1 MSEADTVSRT
11 RPPQDT
17 DRHGAMSRL
26 LDRPLD
32 DEDVRAATLRVAQP
46 RTASNGE
53 LVRLL
58 AFRVQDEL
66 FGLLAEE
73 VVRVTFVAPVHRIPH
88 RNNAIIRGLCNLE
101 GELLI
106 CVSLPAILELQG
118 PEATDA
124 ATSPGSAGCRR
135 MVVIGRR
142 EESWAVV
149 ADEVLG
155 VIRLEAKTFLPP
167 PVTVQKARQCFT
179 RSLAQLE
186 DGRTVAVLDASRL
199 DAGFKAALS

>member
-1 MSEADTVSRT
+1 MSEADAGARTQSR
-11 RPPQDT
+11 RNT

-32 DEDVRAATLRVAQP
+32 DEDVRVATLRVEQP
-46 RTASNGE
+46 LTVSDGE
-53 LVRLL
+53 RVSLL
-58 AFRVQDEL
+58 AFRLHDEL
-66 FGLLAEE
+66 LGLPAQD
-73 VVRVTFVAPVHRIPH
+73 VVRVTHVAPVHRIPH
-88 RNNAIIRGLCNLE
+88 RTNAVIRGLCNVE

-106 CVSLPAILELQG
+106 CVSLSAILEIQG

-124 ATSPGSAGCRR
+124 AASPDPAGRRR

-142 EESWAVV
+142 AESWAVV

-155 VIRLEAKTFLPP
+155 VIRLETKTFLRPP
-167 PVTVQKARQCFT
+167 ATVQKARPCFT
-179 RSLAQLE
+179 RSLAPLQ
-186 DGRTVAVLDASRL
+186 DGRTLAVLDSSRL

>member
-1 MSEADTVSRT
+1 MSEADAISRT
-11 RPPQDT
+11 RPVRDADPQ
-17 DRHGAMSRL
+17 GAMSRL

-32 DEDVRAATLRVAQP
+32 DEDVRAATLRVEQP
-46 RTASNGE
+46 LTVADGE
-53 LVRLL
+53 LVSLL
-58 AFRVQDEL
+58 AFRVHDEL
-66 FGLLAEE
+66 LGLRAED
-73 VVRVTFVAPVHRIPH
+73 VVRVTRVAPVHRIPH
-88 RNNAIIRGLCNLE
+88 RTNAVIRGLCNVE

-106 CVSLPAILELQG
+106 CVSLSAMLEIQG

-124 ATSPGSAGCRR
+124 AASPDPAGRRR

-142 EESWAVV
+142 ADSWVAV

-167 PVTVQKARQCFT
+167 PATVQQARPCFT
-179 RSLAQLE
+179 RSLAPLQ

>member
-1 MSEADTVSRT
+1 MSEADAAAKT
-11 RPPQDT
+11 RPVRDT
-17 DRHGAMSRL
+17 DLQGAMSRL

-32 DEDVRAATLRVAQP
+32 DEDVRAATLRVEQP
-46 RTASNGE
+46 LTVADGE
-53 LVRLL
+53 LVSLL
-58 AFRVQDEL
+58 AFRVHDEL
-66 FGLLAEE
+66 LGLRAED
-73 VVRVTFVAPVHRIPH
+73 VVRVTRVAPVHRIPH
-88 RNNAIIRGLCNLE
+88 RTNAVIRGLCNVE

-106 CVSLPAILELQG
+106 CVRLSAMLEIQG

-124 ATSPGSAGCRR
+124 AASPDPAGRRR

-142 EESWAVV
+142 AESWVAV

-167 PVTVQKARQCFT
+167 PATVQQARPCFT
-179 RSLAQLE
+179 RSLAPLQ

>member
-1 MSEADTVSRT
+1 MSEADAVSRT
-11 RPPQDT
+11 RPTRDI
-17 DRHGAMSRL
+17 DRQGAMSRL

-32 DEDVRAATLRVAQP
+32 DEDVRATTLRVEQP
-46 RTASNGE
+46 LTVADGE
-53 LVRLL
+53 LVSLL
-58 AFRVQDEL
+58 AFRVHDEL
-66 FGLLAEE
+66 LGFPAED
-73 VVRVTFVAPVHRIPH
+73 VVRVTLVAPVHRIPH
-88 RNNAIIRGLCNLE
+88 RTNAVIRGLCNVE

-106 CVSLPAILELQG
+106 CVSLSAILEIQG

-124 ATSPGSAGCRR
+124 AASPDPAGRRR

-142 EESWAVV
+142 AENWAVV

-155 VIRLEAKTFLPP
+155 VIRLEAKTLLPP
-167 PVTVQKARQCFT
+167 PATVQQARQCFT
-179 RSLAQLE
+179 RSLAPLQ

>member
-1 MSEADTVSRT
+1 MSEADAVSRT
-11 RPPQDT
+11 RPTRDI
-17 DRHGAMSRL
+17 DRQGAMSRL

-32 DEDVRAATLRVAQP
+32 DEDVRATTLRVEQP
-46 RTASNGE
+46 LTVADGE
-53 LVRLL
+53 LVSVL
-58 AFRVQDEL
+58 AFRVHDEL
-66 FGLLAEE
+66 LGFPAED
-73 VVRVTFVAPVHRIPH
+73 VVRVALVAPVHRIPH
-88 RNNAIIRGLCNLE
+88 RTNAVIRGFCNLE

-106 CVSLPAILELQG
+106 CASLSAILEIQG

-124 ATSPGSAGCRR
+124 AASPDPAGRRR

-142 EESWAVV
+142 AENWAVV

-155 VIRLEAKTFLPP
+155 VIRLEAKTLLPP
-167 PVTVQKARQCFT
+167 PATVQQARQCFT
-179 RSLAQLE
+179 RSLAPLQ